1 MRHLEKKYTPVYTP
15 RFRLADGSLVGIE
28 VRVKCGHKCVSDFD
42 AFKLVQAGDG
52 GSLLEQIAGHLS
64 KWSESAGHGLY
75 VSWGVGG
82 TANRAEL
89 ALFLDELSRALP
101 LPQVEIVVEVDNL
114 LASGAMDNCLGLFDG
129 LSGKGVRRG
138 LLHANQFGFVLDELR
153 PSVADELCASID
165 MLKLRRVAIVEMKDD
180 IGLASLG
187 HSFIESLNAQAVD
200 IVADELYNRSDVAL
214 AILLGIRYGQGFF
227 LSRNETQQKIGKA
240 MRKQPGADFFERRFE
255 PSFCY

>member
-1 MRHLEKKYTPVYTP
+1 MAASSSAAFRRFSSTWKKERSSALPWSPSIPFQRRRRRGFCATSPCFTNQS
-15 RFRLADGSLVGIE
+15 SL
-28 VRVKCGHKCVSDFD
+28 
-42 AFKLVQAGDG
+42 
-52 GSLLEQIAGHLS
+52 
-64 KWSESAGHGLY
+64 
-75 VSWGVGG
+75 SWGVGG